1 VKDFVV
7 RLELRV
13 RLSDGSRPYL
23 DPVLSAN
30 GKVKPLYAV
39 VDGKAEHHHP
49 EGTYFDRVPRLQ
61 LSMSWCSRV
70 AAIRPDSQSVKLA
83 EIMCIQFKQVSQD
96 WGVFAQ
102 GGVKLNTS
110 GRFICVFNHSE
121 SCCDRPHA
129 GSRSSVEVGFVVYCS
144 LAYSDLA

>member
-1 VKDFVV
+1 VKNFVV

-13 RLSDGSRPYL
+13 RLSYGSRLYL

-30 GKVKPLYAV
+30 GKLKPLCAV
-39 VDGKAEHHHP
+39 VDGKAEHHP
-49 EGTYFDRVPRLQ
+49 EGTYSGRVPRLQ

-83 EIMCIQFKQVSQD
+83 ETMCIQFNQVSQD
-96 WGVFAQ
+96 RGVFAQ

-110 GRFICVFNHSE
+110 GRFISIADPAVIVLKQ
-121 SCCDRPHA
+121 DQ
-129 GSRSSVEVGFVVYCS
+129 EVP
-144 LAYSDLA
+144 

>member
-23 DPVLSAN
+23 DPVFSAN
-30 GKVKPLYAV
+30 GKVKLLYAV

-49 EGTYFDRVPRLQ
+49 EGTYFGRVPRLQ

-96 WGVFAQ
+96 RGVFAQ
-102 GGVKLNTS
+102 GEVVNCGAGEIHSARTLAHW
-110 GRFICVFNHSE
+110 GRLCKRLSVLSFDS
-121 SCCDRPHA
+121 DR
-129 GSRSSVEVGFVVYCS
+129 SR
-144 LAYSDLA
+144 